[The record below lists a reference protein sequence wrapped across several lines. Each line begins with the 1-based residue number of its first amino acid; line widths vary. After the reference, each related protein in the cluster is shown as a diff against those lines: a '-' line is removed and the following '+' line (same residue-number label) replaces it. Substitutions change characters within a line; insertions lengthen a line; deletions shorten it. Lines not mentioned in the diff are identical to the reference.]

1 MRHSLIV
8 PITLA
13 VLAAPAV
20 TAGPPE
26 DAQAQSLR
34 NSSQVCPSFEREQV
48 RAGMRALST
57 AALQALL
64 QQGVVLCPQP
74 RMATPVA
81 VVFYPDFGVVAWNPR
96 RPESVAA
103 MSRVMQ
109 RMTAAADYP
118 QQTSAWDANDAPLP
132 AGDVPPFTPR
142 VPAMMKRGG

>member
-1 MRHSLIV
+1 MRHSLIAS
-8 PITLA
+8 ITLTA
-13 VLAAPAV
+13 LAAPGVVAN
-20 TAGPPE
+20 PPE

-34 NSSQVCPSFEREQV
+34 HSSQICPSFEREQV
-48 RAGMRALST
+48 RAGVRALST

-74 RMATPVA
+74 RMAAPVA

-103 MSRVMQ
+103 MSRVVQ

-118 QQTSAWDANDAPLP
+118 RQTSAWDAEGAPLP